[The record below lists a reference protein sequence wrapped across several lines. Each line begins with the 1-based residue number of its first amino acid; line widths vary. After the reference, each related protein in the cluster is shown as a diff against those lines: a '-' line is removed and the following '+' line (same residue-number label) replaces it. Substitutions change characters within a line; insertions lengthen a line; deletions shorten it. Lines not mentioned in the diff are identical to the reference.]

1 VTSDVVTGLDRHG
14 VIRITKL
21 DLSELGYS
29 DEKTFEDKVLSE
41 IFKKVKKI
49 SDIDIDI
56 DEIRMKMK
64 DKIEYV

>member
-1 VTSDVVTGLDRHG
+1 MTSDVVTGLDRHG

-49 SDIDIDI
+49 SDIDID
-56 DEIRMKMK
+56 EIRMKMK